1 MTQEQAFSIL
11 KTGGNVF
18 LTGPAGSG
26 KTFLLRKFITH
37 LKNKK
42 KSVSVTATTGLAA
55 THLNGRT
62 IHSWA
67 GIGIQTEITANLIEK
82 ILSKKTLANDIRT
95 TDVLIIDE
103 ISMLHDYRLDMVDQV
118 CQVVKNEMDK
128 PFGGLQVVLS
138 GDFFQLPPVGR
149 AGEETKFVVDSAAW
163 KNLKPRIC
171 YLNEQYRQS
180 KDNDLSEILNALRNN
195 TLQYTHVEKLK
206 SRQLENPG
214 DLTELHCHNQD
225 IDQINHGKLKALASV
240 EHVFR
245 GEKTDLSQ
253 DQKLAEQ
260 LVKNCLAPEELRLK
274 VGALVM
280 FIKNN
285 PENGY
290 INGTLGEVIGF
301 NTANGFPLVKTK
313 TGRVVHTDLV
323 TWKIERDGLD
333 LATFKQIPLK
343 LAWAITI
350 HKSQGMT
357 LDGAFID
364 LSKTF
369 EPGMG
374 YVALSRLKNLESL
387 YLKGFN
393 AMALTMNPK
402 ALIIDQNLQKQS
414 EVVFNE

>member
-1 MTQEQAFSIL
+1 MTQEQALTIL
-11 KTGGNVF
+11 KSGRNVF

-26 KTFLLRKFITH
+26 KTFLLKQFISH

-62 IHSWA
+62 IHSWS
-67 GIGIQTEITANLIEK
+67 GIGIQAELTGSLLNK
-82 ILSKKTLANDIRT
+82 ILSKKTLANEIRM

-103 ISMLHDYRLDMVDQV
+103 ISMLHDYRLNMIEEICRTVR
-118 CQVVKNEMDK
+118 NEMDK
-128 PFGGLQVVLS
+128 PFGGLQIVLS
-138 GDFFQLPPVGR
+138 GDFFQLPPVGKDN
-149 AGEETKFVVDSAAW
+149 EEIKFVVSSTAW
-163 KNLKPRIC
+163 EDLKPTVC
-171 YLNEQYRQS
+171 YLNEQYRQA
-180 KDNDLSEILNALRNN
+180 KDNDLSEILNALRSSR
-195 TLQYTHVEKLK
+195 LQPEHIEKLR

-214 DLTELHCHNQD
+214 GLTELHCHNQD
-225 IDQINHGKLKALASV
+225 IDRINQSKLEKLENT

-245 GEKTDLSQ
+245 GEKNDLSQ
-253 DQKLAEQ
+253 DRALVEQ

-274 VGALVM
+274 IGALVM

-290 INGTLGEVIGF
+290 INGTLGRVIAF

-313 TGRVVHTDLV
+313 TGRVVHTDLE
-323 TWKIERDGLD
+323 TWKIEKDGLD

-357 LDGAFID
+357 LDSAFVD

-374 YVALSRLKNLESL
+374 YVALSRLKSLESL

-393 AMALTMNPK
+393 ALALTMHPE
-402 ALIIDQNLQKQS
+402 ALIIDQKLQRES
-414 EVVFNE
+414 ATVFAK